1 MKPLGEEPLRAKS
14 KYARIIPQGR
24 VALRGAPR
32 PGRRSPAKE
41 YTGRLLSG
49 VMSVRNGRR
58 SSRLRPSRQN
68 NDRSLQGIL
77 QVHRARRVRAA
88 YGLCPGGGAF
98 EDAARSEHTRADTHG

>member
-32 PGRRSPAKE
+32 PGRRSPATE

-49 VMSVRNGRR
+49 VLSFRNWPR
-58 SSRLRPSRQN
+58 SSRLGPRRQN
-68 NDRSLQGIL
+68 KYRALQAIL
-77 QVHRARRVRAA
+77 QVQPARRLRAA
-88 YGLCPGGGAF
+88 YGLSPGGVAF
-98 EDAARSEHTRADTHG
+98 EDAARPAHTRVDTHG